1 MSMKEFIIEDN
12 LSNIELENVRL
23 FINKISELKELNSSA
38 FCGYPY
44 FEGDKDNSIL
54 KCAIINE
61 RGINILIN
69 NEGELK
75 RYKRYI
81 KKILLSSELIADKM
95 DEVDIFNPVYV
106 GELNSKE
113 NLLPQRN
120 ILTREELTEII
131 SLFQNTFNLIKFDE
145 RKIEKEGSIG
155 FCIKKRSEE
164 IANFDENQFNGIY
177 TKRDSNLRIRGLAG
191 SGKTIVLVKKMAY
204 MHFKNPEANLCYVF
218 YTISLKQY
226 IMKLF
231 CDFYKEF
238 VPYGEPDFSKINIM
252 HCWGGKYNEGFYSKI
267 CNVSNNAPISYSM
280 GTSLESITEDL
291 LDTLKYDLN
300 IYDYVFLDEAQDFGI
315 NFFHL
320 ILKSLKENGKLIYAY
335 DEMQTLGDNK
345 KSVPTKNEIFGNRE
359 CEDIDLK
366 TCYRTPKEILVTAHA
381 LGLGIYRDVEN
392 PIVNMIEDIK
402 VWESIGYE
410 VIDGNLKYGSYV
422 KLDRKQIYSN
432 LIPDPIRFQKFTNST
447 QQYEYVTNEIKQ
459 LIENE
464 EVLADDILIIDLD
477 DKNIKKN
484 SMKFKEIFYT
494 HLEDNI
500 NFFNTGQWLNT
511 INVVDKDNP
520 KLFKLENSIAY
531 TTIYRA
537 KGNEANIVFILNSDA
552 ISSLESTSR
561 NSLFTAMTRSKFL
574 VYILDSNGTTYYDEE
589 IKRVKDNNYTL
600 EFNYP
605 TKSELRKIRTN
616 SKSEITVIKS
626 MDNAVK
632 SFRNAVE
639 HNKKLELDLLLQQTG
654 KDNIDELLQYLKDMK
669 DKTDE

>member
-1 MSMKEFIIEDN
+1 MKEFIIDNN
-12 LSNIELENVRL
+12 LSNEELNNIHL
-23 FINKISELKELNSSA
+23 FIEKISKYKDLNSYA
-38 FCGYPY
+38 FGGYPY
-44 FEGDKDNSIL
+44 FEGTKENSIL

-61 RGINILIN
+61 RGINILVRDAD
-69 NEGELK
+69 ELK

-81 KKILLSSELIADKM
+81 KRILLSSEVISDKM
-95 DEVDIFNPVYV
+95 DEIDIFNPVYV
-106 GELNSKE
+106 SELNSKK
-113 NLLPQRN
+113 NLLLDIN
-120 ILTREELTEII
+120 IFSAKELIEVV
-131 SLFQNTFNLIKFDE
+131 SLFQNTYNLIKFDD
-145 RKIEKEGSIG
+145 RKVEKEGSIG

-177 TKRDSNLRIRGLAG
+177 TKKDTNLRIRGLAG

-218 YTISLKQY
+218 YTLSLKQY
-226 IMKLF
+226 ITKLF
-231 CDFYKEF
+231 CEFYKEF
-238 VPYGEPDFSKINIM
+238 EPYGEPDFSKINIM
-252 HCWGGKYNEGFYSKI
+252 HCWGGMYNEGFYSKI
-267 CNVSNNAPISYSM
+267 CNVSNNSPISYSR
-280 GTSLESITEDL
+280 GTTLENISANL
-291 LDTLKYDLN
+291 LDTIKYDLN

-335 DEMQTLGDNK
+335 DEMQTLGDNEN
-345 KSVPTKNEIFGNRE
+345 SVPTKSEIFGTRE

-381 LGLGIYRDVEN
+381 LGLGIYRNIEN

-410 VIDGNLKYGSYV
+410 VVEGELKYGSYV
-422 KLDRKQIYSN
+422 RLDRKKIYSN
-432 LIPDPIRFQKFTNST
+432 LIPDPIHFEKFNNST
-447 QQYEYVTNEIKQ
+447 QQYEFVTNEIKN

-464 EVLADDILIIDLD
+464 EVLAEDILIIDLD

-494 HLEDNI
+494 RLEDNI
-500 NFFNTGQWLNT
+500 NFFNNKEWINT
-511 INVVDKDNP
+511 INVVDKGNP
-520 KLFKLENSIAY
+520 KLFKVENSIAY
-531 TTIYRA
+531 TTVYRA
-537 KGNEANIVFILNSDA
+537 KGNEANIVFILNCDA

-574 VYILDSNGTTYYDEE
+574 VYILDSNGTTKYEEE
-589 IKRVKDNNYTL
+589 IKKVKDNNYTL

-605 TKSELRKIRTN
+605 TKSQLRKIRTN
-616 SKSEITVIKS
+616 SKTEITVIKS

-639 HNKKLELDLLLQQTG
+639 HNKKLELELLLKQTG
-654 KDNIDELLQYLKDMK
+654 KENVDELLEYLVNLK

>member
-1 MSMKEFIIEDN
+1 MKEYIIEDN
-12 LSNIELENVRL
+12 LSNSELESIHL
-23 FINKISELKELNSSA
+23 FIRKISEFKHLNNSA

-44 FEGDKDNSIL
+44 FEGNKDNSIL

-61 RGINILIN
+61 RGINILIDN
-69 NEGELK
+69 DVELK

-81 KKILLSSELIADKM
+81 KKILLSSELISDKM
-95 DEVDIFNPVYV
+95 EEVNIFNPVYISD
-106 GELNSKE
+106 LNSEKA
-113 NLLPQRN
+113 LLPPNN
-120 ILTREELTEII
+120 ILSNKELIEII
-131 SLFQNTFNLIKFDE
+131 SLFQNTFNLIKYDE
-145 RKIEKEGSIG
+145 RKIEKDGSIG

-177 TKRDSNLRIRGLAG
+177 TKKDSNLRIRGLAG
-191 SGKTIVLVKKMAY
+191 SGKTIILVKKMAY
-204 MHFKNPEANLCYVF
+204 IHFKNPEANLCYVF

-226 IMKLF
+226 ITKLF

-267 CNVSNNAPISYSM
+267 CNVSNNISVPYSI
-280 GTSLESITEDL
+280 GTSLESISREL

-320 ILKSLKENGKLIYAY
+320 VLKSLNENGKLIYAY

-345 KSVPTKNEIFGNRE
+345 APVPTKNEIFGNHE

-366 TCYRTPKEILVTAHA
+366 RCYRTPKEILVTAHA
-381 LGLGIYRDVEN
+381 LGLGIYRDVRK

-410 VIDGNLKYGSYV
+410 VVDGELKYGSYV
-422 KLDRKQIYSN
+422 KLDRKQIYPN
-432 LIPDPIRFQKFTNST
+432 LISDPIRFQKFANST

-477 DKNIKKN
+477 DKNIKSN

-494 HLEDNI
+494 TLEDNT
-500 NFFNTGQWLNT
+500 NFFNNGQWLKT
-511 INVVDKDNP
+511 INVVDKGNP

-537 KGNEANIVFILNSDA
+537 KGNEANIVFILNCDA

-561 NSLFTAMTRSKFL
+561 NCLFTAMTRSKFL
-574 VYILDSNGTTYYDEE
+574 VYILDSNGTTNYEEE
-589 IKRVKDNNYTL
+589 IKKVKDNNYVL

-605 TKSELRKIRTN
+605 TKGELKKIRTN

-626 MDNAVK
+626 MDTAIK

-639 HNKKLELDLLLQQTG
+639 HNKKLELELLLQQTG
-654 KDNIDELLQYLKDMK
+654 KDNIDELLQYLKEMK
-669 DKTDE
+669 DKPDE

>member
-1 MSMKEFIIEDN
+1 MKEYIIEDN
-12 LSNIELENVRL
+12 LSNSELESIHL
-23 FINKISELKELNSSA
+23 FIRKISEFKHLNNSA

-44 FEGDKDNSIL
+44 FEGNKDNSIL

-61 RGINILIN
+61 RGINILIDN
-69 NEGELK
+69 DVELK

-81 KKILLSSELIADKM
+81 KKILLSSELISDKM
-95 DEVDIFNPVYV
+95 EEVNIFNPVYISD
-106 GELNSKE
+106 LNSEKA
-113 NLLPQRN
+113 LLPPNN
-120 ILTREELTEII
+120 ILSNKELIEII
-131 SLFQNTFNLIKFDE
+131 SLFQNTFNLIKYDE
-145 RKIEKEGSIG
+145 RKIEKDGSIG

-177 TKRDSNLRIRGLAG
+177 TKKDSNLRIRGLAG
-191 SGKTIVLVKKMAY
+191 SGKTIILVKKMAY
-204 MHFKNPEANLCYVF
+204 IHFKNPEANLCYVF

-226 IMKLF
+226 ITKLF

-267 CNVSNNAPISYSM
+267 CNVSNNISVPYSI
-280 GTSLESITEDL
+280 GTSLESISREL

-320 ILKSLKENGKLIYAY
+320 VLKSLNENGKLIYAY

-345 KSVPTKNEIFGNRE
+345 APVPTKNEIFGNHE

-366 TCYRTPKEILVTAHA
+366 RCYRTPKEILVTAHA
-381 LGLGIYRDVEN
+381 LGLGIYRDVRK

-410 VIDGNLKYGSYV
+410 VVDGELKYGSYV
-422 KLDRKQIYSN
+422 KLDRKQIYPN
-432 LIPDPIRFQKFTNST
+432 LISDPIRFQKFANST

-477 DKNIKKN
+477 DKNIKSN

-494 HLEDNI
+494 TLEDNT
-500 NFFNTGQWLNT
+500 NFFNNGQWLKT
-511 INVVDKDNP
+511 INVVDKGNP

-537 KGNEANIVFILNSDA
+537 KGNEANIVFILNCDA

-561 NSLFTAMTRSKFL
+561 NCLFTAMTRSKFL
-574 VYILDSNGTTYYDEE
+574 VYILDSNGTTNYEEE
-589 IKRVKDNNYTL
+589 IKKVKDNNYVL

-605 TKSELRKIRTN
+605 TKGELKKIRTN

-626 MDNAVK
+626 MDTAIK

-639 HNKKLELDLLLQQTG
+639 HNKRLELELLLQQTG
-654 KDNIDELLQYLKDMK
+654 KDNIDELLQYLKEMK
-669 DKTDE
+669 DKPDE

>member
-1 MSMKEFIIEDN
+1 MKEFIIEDN
-12 LSNIELENVRL
+12 LSNTDIENVHL
-23 FINKISELKELNSSA
+23 FIKKVSKIDGLNSSA

-44 FEGDKDNSIL
+44 FEGNNDNFIL

-61 RGINILIN
+61 RGINLLIN
-69 NEGELK
+69 NEDELK
-75 RYKRYI
+75 KYRRCIKR
-81 KKILLSSELIADKM
+81 ILLSSELIADKM
-95 DEVDIFNPVYV
+95 DEVNIFNPIYV
-106 GELNSKE
+106 EELISKK
-113 NLLPQRN
+113 NLLPEKN
-120 ILTREELTEII
+120 ILKKNELIEII
-131 SLFQNTFNLIKFDE
+131 SLFQNTFNLIKTDRRNIE
-145 RKIEKEGSIG
+145 REGSIG
-155 FCIKKRSEE
+155 YCIKKRSEE
-164 IANFDENQFNGIY
+164 IANFDENQFRGIY
-177 TKRDSNLRIRGLAG
+177 TNIDSNLRIRGLAG

-226 IMKLF
+226 ITKLF

-238 VPYGEPDFSKINIM
+238 VPYGEPDFTKINIM
-252 HCWGGKYNEGFYSKI
+252 HCWGGKYNEGFYSKL
-267 CNVSNNAPISYSM
+267 CQESNNTPITYSV
-280 GTSLESITEDL
+280 GHSLESISESL
-291 LDTLKYDLN
+291 LDSVKYNLN

-320 ILKSLKENGKLIYAY
+320 ALKSLKENGKLIYAY
-335 DEMQTLGDNK
+335 DEMQTLGDDK
-345 KSVPTKNEIFGNRE
+345 KSVPTKLEIFGDKD
-359 CEDIDLK
+359 CKDIDLR

-410 VIDGNLKYGSYV
+410 VVDGKLKYGSYV
-422 KLDRKQIYSN
+422 KLDRKQTYSN
-432 LIPDPIRFQKFTNST
+432 LISDPIRFKKFST
-447 QQYEYVTNEIKQ
+447 SNEQYEYVTNEIKN

-464 EVLADDILIIDLD
+464 EVLAEDILIIDLD
-477 DKNIKKN
+477 EKNIKSN
-484 SMKFKEIFYT
+484 SSKFKEIFYT
-494 HLEDNI
+494 SLSENVK
-500 NFFNTGQWLNT
+500 FFNNGEWINS

-520 KLFKLENSIAY
+520 KLFKLENTIAY

-574 VYILDSNGTTYYDEE
+574 VYILDSNSSTKYDEE
-589 IKRVKDNNYTL
+589 IQKVIENGYTL
-600 EFNYP
+600 EFIYP
-605 TKSELRKIRTN
+605 TKPELKRIRTN
-616 SKSEITVIKS
+616 SKTEITVIKS
-626 MDNAVK
+626 MDTAVK

-654 KDNIDELLQYLKDMK
+654 KENIDDLLKYLTELKDNN
-669 DKTDE
+669 DE

>member
-1 MSMKEFIIEDN
+1 MKEFIIEDN
-12 LSNIELENVRL
+12 LSNTDIENVHL
-23 FINKISELKELNSSA
+23 FIKKVSKIDGLNSSA

-44 FEGDKDNSIL
+44 FEGNNDNFIL

-61 RGINILIN
+61 RGINLLIN
-69 NEGELK
+69 DEDELK
-75 RYKRYI
+75 KYRRCIKR
-81 KKILLSSELIADKM
+81 ILLSSELIADKM
-95 DEVDIFNPVYV
+95 DEVNIFNPIYV
-106 GELNSKE
+106 EELISKK
-113 NLLPQRN
+113 NLLPEKN
-120 ILTREELTEII
+120 ILKKNELIEII
-131 SLFQNTFNLIKFDE
+131 SLFQNTFNLIKTDRRNIE
-145 RKIEKEGSIG
+145 REGSIG
-155 FCIKKRSEE
+155 YCIKKRSEE
-164 IANFDENQFNGIY
+164 IANFDENQFRGIY
-177 TKRDSNLRIRGLAG
+177 TNIDSNLRIRGLAG

-226 IMKLF
+226 ITKLF

-238 VPYGEPDFSKINIM
+238 VPYGEPDFTKINIM
-252 HCWGGKYNEGFYSKI
+252 HCWGGKYNEGFYSKL
-267 CNVSNNAPISYSM
+267 CQESNNAPITYSV
-280 GTSLESITEDL
+280 GHSLESISESL
-291 LDTLKYDLN
+291 LDSVKYNLN

-320 ILKSLKENGKLIYAY
+320 ALKSLKENGKLIYAY
-335 DEMQTLGDNK
+335 DEMQTLGDDK
-345 KSVPTKNEIFGNRE
+345 KSVPTKLEIFGDKD
-359 CEDIDLK
+359 CKDIDLR

-410 VIDGNLKYGSYV
+410 VVDGKLKYGSYV
-422 KLDRKQIYSN
+422 KLDRKQTYSN
-432 LIPDPIRFQKFTNST
+432 LISDPIRFKKFST
-447 QQYEYVTNEIKQ
+447 SNEQYEYVTNEIKN

-464 EVLADDILIIDLD
+464 EVLAEDILIIDLD
-477 DKNIKKN
+477 EKNIKSN
-484 SMKFKEIFYT
+484 SSKFKEIFYT
-494 HLEDNI
+494 SLSENVK
-500 NFFNTGQWLNT
+500 FFNNGEWINC

-520 KLFKLENSIAY
+520 KLFKLENTIAY

-574 VYILDSNGTTYYDEE
+574 VYILDSNSSTKYDEE
-589 IKRVKDNNYTL
+589 IQKVIENGYTL
-600 EFNYP
+600 EFIYP
-605 TKSELRKIRTN
+605 TKPELKRIRTN
-616 SKSEITVIKS
+616 SKTEITVIKS
-626 MDNAVK
+626 MDTAVK

-654 KDNIDELLQYLKDMK
+654 KENIDELLKYLTELKDNN
-669 DKTDE
+669 DE

>member
-1 MSMKEFIIEDN
+1 MKEFIIEDN
-12 LSNIELENVRL
+12 LSNTDIENVHL
-23 FINKISELKELNSSA
+23 FIKKVSKIDGLNSSA

-44 FEGDKDNSIL
+44 FEGNNDNFIL

-61 RGINILIN
+61 RGINLLIN
-69 NEGELK
+69 NEDELK
-75 RYKRYI
+75 KYKRCI
-81 KKILLSSELIADKM
+81 KRILLSSELIADKM
-95 DEVDIFNPVYV
+95 DEVNIFNPIYV
-106 GELNSKE
+106 EELISKK
-113 NLLPQRN
+113 NLLPEKN
-120 ILTREELTEII
+120 ILKKNELIEII
-131 SLFQNTFNLIKFDE
+131 SLFQNTFNLIKTDKRNIE
-145 RKIEKEGSIG
+145 REGSIG
-155 FCIKKRSEE
+155 YCIKKRSEE
-164 IANFDENQFNGIY
+164 IANFDENQFRGIY
-177 TKRDSNLRIRGLAG
+177 TNIDSNLRIRGLAG

-226 IMKLF
+226 ITKLF

-238 VPYGEPDFSKINIM
+238 VPYGEPDFTKINIM
-252 HCWGGKYNEGFYSKI
+252 HCWGGKYNEGFYSKL
-267 CNVSNNAPISYSM
+267 CQESNNTPITYSV
-280 GTSLESITEDL
+280 GHSLESISESL
-291 LDTLKYDLN
+291 LDSVKYNLN

-320 ILKSLKENGKLIYAY
+320 ALKSLKENGKLIYAY
-335 DEMQTLGDNK
+335 DEMQTLGDDK
-345 KSVPTKNEIFGNRE
+345 KSVPTKLEIFGDKD
-359 CEDIDLK
+359 CKDIDLR

-410 VIDGNLKYGSYV
+410 VVDGKLKYGSYV
-422 KLDRKQIYSN
+422 KLDRKQTYSN
-432 LIPDPIRFQKFTNST
+432 LISDPIRFKKFST
-447 QQYEYVTNEIKQ
+447 SNEQYEYVTNEIKN

-464 EVLADDILIIDLD
+464 EALAEDILIIDLD
-477 DKNIKKN
+477 EKNIKSN
-484 SMKFKEIFYT
+484 SSKFKEIFYT
-494 HLEDNI
+494 SLSENVK
-500 NFFNTGQWLNT
+500 FFNNGEWINS

-520 KLFKLENSIAY
+520 KLFKLENTIAY

-574 VYILDSNGTTYYDEE
+574 VYILDSNSSTKYDEE
-589 IKRVKDNNYTL
+589 IQKVIENGYTL
-600 EFNYP
+600 EFIYP
-605 TKSELRKIRTN
+605 TKPELKRIRTN
-616 SKSEITVIKS
+616 SKTEITVIKS
-626 MDNAVK
+626 MDTAVK

-654 KDNIDELLQYLKDMK
+654 KENIDELLKYLTELKDNN
-669 DKTDE
+669 DE

>member
-1 MSMKEFIIEDN
+1 MKEYIIEDN
-12 LSNIELENVRL
+12 LSNSELESIHL
-23 FINKISELKELNSSA
+23 FIRKISEFKHLNNSA

-44 FEGDKDNSIL
+44 FEGNKDNSIL

-61 RGINILIN
+61 RGINILIDN
-69 NEGELK
+69 DVELK

-81 KKILLSSELIADKM
+81 KKILLSSELISDKM
-95 DEVDIFNPVYV
+95 EEVNIFNPVYISD
-106 GELNSKE
+106 LNSEKA
-113 NLLPQRN
+113 LLPPNN
-120 ILTREELTEII
+120 ILSNKELIEII
-131 SLFQNTFNLIKFDE
+131 SLFQNTFNLIKYDE
-145 RKIEKEGSIG
+145 RKIEKDGSIG

-164 IANFDENQFNGIY
+164 IAHLDENQFNGIY
-177 TKRDSNLRIRGLAG
+177 TKKDSNLRIRGLAG
-191 SGKTIVLVKKMAY
+191 SGKTIILVKKMAY
-204 MHFKNPEANLCYVF
+204 IHFKNPEANLCYVF

-226 IMKLF
+226 ITKLF

-267 CNVSNNAPISYSM
+267 CNVSNNISVPYSI
-280 GTSLESITEDL
+280 GTSLESISREL

-320 ILKSLKENGKLIYAY
+320 VLKSLNENGKLIYAY

-345 KSVPTKNEIFGNRE
+345 APVPTKNEIFGNHE

-366 TCYRTPKEILVTAHA
+366 RCYRTPKEILVTAHA
-381 LGLGIYRDVEN
+381 LGLGIYRDVRK

-410 VIDGNLKYGSYV
+410 VVDGELKYGSYV
-422 KLDRKQIYSN
+422 KLDRKQIYPN
-432 LIPDPIRFQKFTNST
+432 LISDPIRFQKFANST

-477 DKNIKKN
+477 DKNIKSN

-494 HLEDNI
+494 TLEDNT
-500 NFFNTGQWLNT
+500 NFFNNGQWLKT
-511 INVVDKDNP
+511 INVVDKGNP

-537 KGNEANIVFILNSDA
+537 KGNEANIVFILNCDA

-561 NSLFTAMTRSKFL
+561 NCLFTAMTRSKFL
-574 VYILDSNGTTYYDEE
+574 VYILDSNGTTNYEEE
-589 IKRVKDNNYTL
+589 IKKVKDNNYVL

-605 TKSELRKIRTN
+605 TKGELKKIRTN

-626 MDNAVK
+626 MDTAIK

-639 HNKKLELDLLLQQTG
+639 HNKKLELELLLQQTG
-654 KDNIDELLQYLKDMK
+654 KDNIDELLQYLKEMK
-669 DKTDE
+669 DKPDE

>member
-1 MSMKEFIIEDN
+1 MKEFIIEDN
-12 LSNIELENVRL
+12 LSNTDIENVHL
-23 FINKISELKELNSSA
+23 FIKKVSKIDGLNSSA

-44 FEGDKDNSIL
+44 FEGNNDNFIL

-61 RGINILIN
+61 RGINLLIN
-69 NEGELK
+69 NEDELK
-75 RYKRYI
+75 KYRRCIKR
-81 KKILLSSELIADKM
+81 ILLSSELIADKM
-95 DEVDIFNPVYV
+95 DEVNIFNPIYV
-106 GELNSKE
+106 EELISKK
-113 NLLPQRN
+113 NLLPEKN
-120 ILTREELTEII
+120 ILKKNELIEII
-131 SLFQNTFNLIKFDE
+131 SLFQNTFNLIKTDRRNIE
-145 RKIEKEGSIG
+145 REGSIG
-155 FCIKKRSEE
+155 YCIKKRSEE
-164 IANFDENQFNGIY
+164 IANFDENQFRGIY
-177 TKRDSNLRIRGLAG
+177 TNIDSNLRIRGLAG

-226 IMKLF
+226 ITKLF

-238 VPYGEPDFSKINIM
+238 VPYGEPDFTKINIM
-252 HCWGGKYNEGFYSKI
+252 HCWGGKYNEGFYSKL
-267 CNVSNNAPISYSM
+267 CQESNNTPITYSV
-280 GTSLESITEDL
+280 GHSLESISESL
-291 LDTLKYDLN
+291 LDSVKYNLN

-320 ILKSLKENGKLIYAY
+320 ALKSLKENGKLIYAY
-335 DEMQTLGDNK
+335 DEMQTLGDDK
-345 KSVPTKNEIFGNRE
+345 KSVPTKLEIFGDKD
-359 CEDIDLK
+359 CKDIDLR

-410 VIDGNLKYGSYV
+410 VVDGKLKYGSYV
-422 KLDRKQIYSN
+422 KLDRKQTYSN
-432 LIPDPIRFQKFTNST
+432 LISDPIRFKKFST
-447 QQYEYVTNEIKQ
+447 SNEQYEYVTNEIKN

-464 EVLADDILIIDLD
+464 EVLAEDILIIDLD
-477 DKNIKKN
+477 EKNIKSN
-484 SMKFKEIFYT
+484 SSKFKEIFYT
-494 HLEDNI
+494 SLSENVK
-500 NFFNTGQWLNT
+500 FFNNGEWINS

-520 KLFKLENSIAY
+520 KLFKLENTIAY

-574 VYILDSNGTTYYDEE
+574 VYILDSNSSTKYDEE
-589 IKRVKDNNYTL
+589 IQKVIENGYTL
-600 EFNYP
+600 EFIYP
-605 TKSELRKIRTN
+605 TKPELKRIRTN
-616 SKSEITVIKS
+616 SKTEITVIKS
-626 MDNAVK
+626 MDTAVK

-654 KDNIDELLQYLKDMK
+654 KENIDELLKYLTELKDNN
-669 DKTDE
+669 DE

>member
-1 MSMKEFIIEDN
+1 MKEFIIEDN
-12 LSNIELENVRL
+12 LSNTDIENVHL
-23 FINKISELKELNSSA
+23 FIKKVSKIDGLNSSA

-44 FEGDKDNSIL
+44 FEGNNDNFIL

-61 RGINILIN
+61 RGINLLIN
-69 NEGELK
+69 NEDELK
-75 RYKRYI
+75 KYRRCIKR
-81 KKILLSSELIADKM
+81 ILLSSELIADRM
-95 DEVDIFNPVYV
+95 DEVNIFNPIYV
-106 GELNSKE
+106 EELISKK
-113 NLLPQRN
+113 NLLPEKN
-120 ILTREELTEII
+120 ILKKNELIEII
-131 SLFQNTFNLIKFDE
+131 SLFQNTFNLIKTDRRNIE
-145 RKIEKEGSIG
+145 REGSIG
-155 FCIKKRSEE
+155 YCIKKRSEE
-164 IANFDENQFNGIY
+164 IANFDENQFRGIY
-177 TKRDSNLRIRGLAG
+177 TNIDSNLRIRGLAG

-226 IMKLF
+226 ITKLF

-238 VPYGEPDFSKINIM
+238 VPYGEPDFTKINIM
-252 HCWGGKYNEGFYSKI
+252 HCWGGKYNEGFYSKL
-267 CNVSNNAPISYSM
+267 CQESNNTPITYSV
-280 GTSLESITEDL
+280 GHSLESISESL
-291 LDTLKYDLN
+291 LDSVKYNLN

-320 ILKSLKENGKLIYAY
+320 ALKSLKENGKLIYAY
-335 DEMQTLGDNK
+335 DEMQTLGDDK
-345 KSVPTKNEIFGNRE
+345 KSVPTKLEIFGDKD
-359 CEDIDLK
+359 CKDIDLR

-410 VIDGNLKYGSYV
+410 VVDGKLKYGSYV
-422 KLDRKQIYSN
+422 KLDRKQTYSN
-432 LIPDPIRFQKFTNST
+432 LISDPIRFKKFST
-447 QQYEYVTNEIKQ
+447 SNEQYEYVTNEIKN

-464 EVLADDILIIDLD
+464 EVLAEDILIIDLD
-477 DKNIKKN
+477 EKNIKSN
-484 SMKFKEIFYT
+484 SSKFKEIFYT
-494 HLEDNI
+494 SLSENVK
-500 NFFNTGQWLNT
+500 FFNNGEWINS

-520 KLFKLENSIAY
+520 KLFKLENTIAY

-574 VYILDSNGTTYYDEE
+574 VYILDSNSSTKYDEE
-589 IKRVKDNNYTL
+589 IQKVIENGYTL
-600 EFNYP
+600 EFIYP
-605 TKSELRKIRTN
+605 TKPELKRIRTN
-616 SKSEITVIKS
+616 SKTEITVIKS
-626 MDNAVK
+626 MDTAVK

-654 KDNIDELLQYLKDMK
+654 KENIDDLLKYLTELKDNN
-669 DKTDE
+669 DE

>member
-1 MSMKEFIIEDN
+1 MKQFIIEDN
-12 LSNIELENVRL
+12 LSNSDLAKINSFIEKVSMIED
-23 FINKISELKELNSSA
+23 LNSSA

-44 FEGDKDNSIL
+44 FEGNKDNSIL

-61 RGINILIN
+61 RGINVLVN
-69 NEGELK
+69 NDDELK
-75 RYKRYI
+75 RYKRCI
-81 KKILLSSELIADKM
+81 KKILFDSQLIADKI
-95 DEVDIFNPVYV
+95 EETEIINPIYV
-106 GELNSKE
+106 EQLDSKDV
-113 NLLPQRN
+113 LLPCEN
-120 ILTREELTEII
+120 ILNKKELTEII
-131 SLFQNTFNLIKFDE
+131 SLFQNTFNLIKFDN
-145 RKIEKEGSIG
+145 RTIEKEGSIG
-155 FCIKKRSEE
+155 YCIKKRSEE

-177 TKRDSNLRIRGLAG
+177 TKTENHLRIRGLAG

-226 IMKLF
+226 ITKLF

-238 VPYGEPDFSKINIM
+238 EPHGEPDFTKINIM
-252 HCWGGKYNEGFYSKI
+252 HCWGGKYNEGFYSKM
-267 CNVSNNAPISYSM
+267 CNISNNVPISYSM
-280 GTSLESITEDL
+280 GISLENISSNL
-291 LDTLKYDLN
+291 LDTLKYNLN
-300 IYDYVFLDEAQDFGI
+300 VYDYVFLDEAQDFGI

-320 ILKSLKENGKLIYAY
+320 ALKSLKENGKLIYAY

-345 KSVPTKNEIFGNRE
+345 KTVPSKSEIFGSEE
-359 CEDIDLK
+359 CQDIDLK

-381 LGLGIYRDVEN
+381 LGLGIYRNVEN

-410 VIDGNLKYGSYV
+410 IVDGILKYGSYV
-422 KLDRKQIYSN
+422 KLDRKQIYQN
-432 LIPDPIRFQKFTNST
+432 LIPDPIRFEKFSNST
-447 QQYEYVTNEIKQ
+447 EQYEYVANEIKN
-459 LIENE
+459 LMVNE
-464 EVLADDILIIDLD
+464 EVMAEDILIIDLD

-484 SMKFKEIFYT
+484 STKFKEIFYT
-494 HLEDNI
+494 NLAENEK
-500 NFFNTGQWLNT
+500 FFNKGQWLNS

-537 KGNEANIVFILNSDA
+537 KGNEANIVFVLNSDA

-574 VYILDSNGTTYYDEE
+574 VYILDSNGSTKYDEE
-589 IKRVKDNNYTL
+589 IQKVIDNNYTL
-600 EFNYP
+600 EFIYP
-605 TKSELRKIRTN
+605 TKSQMKKIRTN
-616 SKSEITVIKS
+616 SKSEITAIKS

-632 SFRNAVE
+632 SFRSAVE
-639 HNKKLELDLLLQQTG
+639 HNKKLELELLLKQTG
-654 KDNIDELLQYLKDMK
+654 KDNIDELLKYLTEMK

>member
-1 MSMKEFIIEDN
+1 MKEYIIEDN
-12 LSNIELENVRL
+12 LSNSELESIHL
-23 FINKISELKELNSSA
+23 FIRKISEFKHLNNSA

-44 FEGDKDNSIL
+44 FEGNKDNSIL

-61 RGINILIN
+61 RGINILIDN
-69 NEGELK
+69 DVELK

-81 KKILLSSELIADKM
+81 KKILLSSELISDKM
-95 DEVDIFNPVYV
+95 EEVNIFNPVYISD
-106 GELNSKE
+106 LNSEKA
-113 NLLPQRN
+113 LLPPNN
-120 ILTREELTEII
+120 ILSNKELIEII
-131 SLFQNTFNLIKFDE
+131 SLFQNTFNLIKYDE
-145 RKIEKEGSIG
+145 RKIEKDGSIG

-177 TKRDSNLRIRGLAG
+177 TKKDSNLRIRGLAG
-191 SGKTIVLVKKMAY
+191 SGKTIILVKKMAY
-204 MHFKNPEANLCYVF
+204 IHFKNPEANLCYVF

-226 IMKLF
+226 ITKLF

-267 CNVSNNAPISYSM
+267 CNVSNNISVPYSI
-280 GTSLESITEDL
+280 GTSLESISREL

-320 ILKSLKENGKLIYAY
+320 VLKSLNENGKLIYAY

-345 KSVPTKNEIFGNRE
+345 APVPTKNEIFGNRE

-366 TCYRTPKEILVTAHA
+366 RCYRTPKEILVTAHA
-381 LGLGIYRDVEN
+381 LGLGIYRDVRK

-410 VIDGNLKYGSYV
+410 VVDGELKYGSYV
-422 KLDRKQIYSN
+422 KLDRKQIYPN
-432 LIPDPIRFQKFTNST
+432 LISDPIRFQKFANST

-477 DKNIKKN
+477 DKNIKSN

-494 HLEDNI
+494 TLEDNT
-500 NFFNTGQWLNT
+500 NFFNNGQWLKT
-511 INVVDKDNP
+511 INVVDKGNP

-537 KGNEANIVFILNSDA
+537 KGNEANIVFILNCDA

-561 NSLFTAMTRSKFL
+561 NCLFTAMTRSKFL
-574 VYILDSNGTTYYDEE
+574 VYILDSNGTTNYEEE
-589 IKRVKDNNYTL
+589 IKKVKDNNYVL

-605 TKSELRKIRTN
+605 TKGELKKIRTN

-626 MDNAVK
+626 MDTAIK

-639 HNKKLELDLLLQQTG
+639 HNKKLELELLLQQTG
-654 KDNIDELLQYLKDMK
+654 KDNIDELLQYLKEMK
-669 DKTDE
+669 DKPDE

>member
-1 MSMKEFIIEDN
+1 MKEFIIEDN
-12 LSNIELENVRL
+12 LSNTDIENVHL
-23 FINKISELKELNSSA
+23 FIDKISKIKDLNSSA

-44 FEGDKDNSIL
+44 FEGNNDNFIL

-61 RGINILIN
+61 RGINLLVN
-69 NEGELK
+69 NADELK
-75 RYKRYI
+75 RYKRCI

-95 DEVDIFNPVYV
+95 DEVEIFNSIYV
-106 GELNSKE
+106 DELISKKD
-113 NLLPQRN
+113 LLPEKN
-120 ILTREELTEII
+120 ILKKNELIEII
-131 SLFQNTFNLIKFDE
+131 SLFQNTFSLIKTDKRNIE
-145 RKIEKEGSIG
+145 RDGSIG
-155 FCIKKRSEE
+155 YCIKKRSEE
-164 IANFDENQFNGIY
+164 IANFDENQFRGIY
-177 TKRDSNLRIRGLAG
+177 TNIDSNLRIRGLAG

-204 MHFKNPEANLCYVF
+204 MHFKNPEADLCYVF

-226 IMKLF
+226 ITKLF

-238 VPYGEPDFSKINIM
+238 VPYGEPDFTKINIM
-252 HCWGGKYNEGFYSKI
+252 HCWGGKYNEGFYSKL
-267 CNVSNNAPISYSM
+267 CRESNNTPITYSI
-280 GTSLESITEDL
+280 GLSLESISENL
-291 LDTLKYDLN
+291 LDSVKYNLN

-320 ILKSLKENGKLIYAY
+320 ALKSLKENGKLIYAY

-345 KSVPTKNEIFGNRE
+345 KSVPTKSEIFGNQD
-359 CEDIDLK
+359 CKDIDLR

-381 LGLGIYRDVEN
+381 LGLGIYRDVED

-410 VIDGNLKYGSYV
+410 VVDGKLKYGSYV

-432 LIPDPIRFQKFTNST
+432 LISDPIRFKKFSNSNE
-447 QQYEYVTNEIKQ
+447 QYKYITNEIKS

-464 EVLADDILIIDLD
+464 EVLAEDVLIIDLD
-477 DKNIKKN
+477 EKNIKSN
-484 SMKFKEIFYT
+484 SSKFKEIFYT
-494 HLEDNI
+494 SLGENE
-500 NFFNTGQWLNT
+500 NFFNNGEWINS

-520 KLFKLENSIAY
+520 KLFKLENTIAY

-574 VYILDSNGTTYYDEE
+574 VYILDSNSSTKYDEE
-589 IKRVKDNNYTL
+589 IQKVIENGYTL
-600 EFNYP
+600 EFTYP
-605 TKSELRKIRTN
+605 TKAQLKRIRTN
-616 SKSEITVIKS
+616 SKTEITVIKS

-639 HNKKLELDLLLQQTG
+639 HNKKLELELLLQQTG
-654 KDNIDELLQYLKDMK
+654 KDNIDELLKYLTEMK
-669 DKTDE
+669 DNSDE

>member
-1 MSMKEFIIEDN
+1 MKEYIIEDN
-12 LSNIELENVRL
+12 LSNSELESIHL
-23 FINKISELKELNSSA
+23 FIRKISEFKHLNNSA

-44 FEGDKDNSIL
+44 FEGNKDNSIL

-61 RGINILIN
+61 RGINILIDN
-69 NEGELK
+69 DVELK

-81 KKILLSSELIADKM
+81 KKILLSSELISDKM
-95 DEVDIFNPVYV
+95 EEVNIFNPVYISD
-106 GELNSKE
+106 LNSEKA
-113 NLLPQRN
+113 LLPPNN
-120 ILTREELTEII
+120 ILSNKELIEII
-131 SLFQNTFNLIKFDE
+131 SLFQNTFNLIKYDE
-145 RKIEKEGSIG
+145 RKIEKDGSIG

-177 TKRDSNLRIRGLAG
+177 TKKDSNLRIRGLAG
-191 SGKTIVLVKKMAY
+191 SGKTIILVKKMAY
-204 MHFKNPEANLCYVF
+204 IHFKNPEANLCYVF

-226 IMKLF
+226 ITKLF

-267 CNVSNNAPISYSM
+267 CNVSNNISVPYSI
-280 GTSLESITEDL
+280 GTSLESISREL

-320 ILKSLKENGKLIYAY
+320 VLKSLNENGKLIYAY

-345 KSVPTKNEIFGNRE
+345 APVPTKNEIFGNHE

-366 TCYRTPKEILVTAHA
+366 RCYRTPKEILVTAHA
-381 LGLGIYRDVEN
+381 LGLGIYRDVRK

-410 VIDGNLKYGSYV
+410 VVDGELKYGSYV
-422 KLDRKQIYSN
+422 KLDRKQIYPN
-432 LIPDPIRFQKFTNST
+432 LISDPIRFQKFANST

-477 DKNIKKN
+477 DKNIKSN

-494 HLEDNI
+494 TLEDNT
-500 NFFNTGQWLNT
+500 NFFNNGQWLKT
-511 INVVDKDNP
+511 INVVDKGNP

-537 KGNEANIVFILNSDA
+537 KGNEANIVFILNCDA

-561 NSLFTAMTRSKFL
+561 NCLFTAMTRSKFL
-574 VYILDSNGTTYYDEE
+574 VYILDSNGTTNYEEE
-589 IKRVKDNNYTL
+589 IKKVKDNNYVL

-605 TKSELRKIRTN
+605 TKGELKKIRTN

-626 MDNAVK
+626 MDTAIK

-639 HNKKLELDLLLQQTG
+639 HNKRLELELLLQQTG
-654 KDNIDELLQYLKDMK
+654 KDNIDELLQYLKEMK
-669 DKTDE
+669 DKPDEW